1 MNSSKVRTRF
11 APSPTGYLHIGG
23 ARTALFNW
31 LYAKRHQGSFVLRI
45 EDTDGE
51 RNTNEACDAIIDGLK
66 WLGLDW
72 DEGPNLNHEKD
83 EYYQSQ
89 RHEIYTNY
97 LEKLKALDLVYD
109 DEGATRFKVPKND
122 VNFTDQICGSQSINL
137 SSTGNRAWDKE
148 KGVEVITNPDFIIRR
163 PDGTFLFHFVNVV
176 DDIEMKITHVLRGED
191 HLSNTPKHIALFNA
205 FSKTPPVFAHIP
217 LILNTDGS
225 KMSKRDAGA
234 GIEWYKDHGFLSDS
248 LVNYIALL
256 GWSPKDD
263 REILKKNEIIELFD
277 FDHLNKSN
285 AKFDLEKAKWLNSQY
300 ISELDDSEFINLANP
315 YSGSSPDKLTLLT
328 KLRINCL
335 SEIPQVLAPV
345 IDGSFPIDENSMK
358 KVQSIPETKNHLQS
372 LTDRFT
378 TINEW
383 TVDNIKNNLTQHAAE
398 IDQKLGKIMLPLRVC
413 TTGVGQGTDL
423 IPTLEGIGKEATI
436 QRIKNRL
443 NIIFSNE

>member
-31 LYAKRHQGSFVLRI
+31 LYAKRYQGSFVLRI

-97 LEKLKALDLVYD
+97 LEKLNALDLIYD

-148 KGVEVITNPDFIIRR
+148 KGVEVKTNPDFIIRR

-205 FSKTPPVFAHIP
+205 FGETPPVFAHIP

-358 KVQSIPETKNHLQS
+358 KVQSIPQIKNHLQS

>member
-31 LYAKRHQGSFVLRI
+31 LYAKRYQGSFVLRI

-97 LEKLKALDLVYD
+97 LEKLKALDLIYD

-148 KGVEVITNPDFIIRR
+148 KEVEVKTNPDFIIRR

-205 FSKTPPVFAHIP
+205 FGKTPPVFAHIP

-345 IDGSFPIDENSMK
+345 IDESFPIDENSMK
-358 KVQSIPETKNHLQS
+358 KVQSIPKINNHLQS

>member
-31 LYAKRHQGSFVLRI
+31 LYAKRYQGSFVLRI

-148 KGVEVITNPDFIIRR
+148 KEVEVKTNPDFIIRR

-205 FSKTPPVFAHIP
+205 FGEIPPVFAHIP

-248 LVNYIALL
+248 LINYIALL

-345 IDGSFPIDENSMK
+345 IDESFPIDENSMK
-358 KVQSIPETKNHLQS
+358 KVQSIPKIKNHLQS
-372 LTDRFT
+372 LADRFT

-383 TVDNIKNNLTQHAAE
+383 TVDNIKKNLTQHAAE

>member
-31 LYAKRHQGSFVLRI
+31 LYAKRYQGSFVLRV
-45 EDTDGE
+45 EDTDEE

-300 ISELDDSEFINLANP
+300 ISELDDSEFINAANP

-358 KVQSIPETKNHLQS
+358 KVQSIPKIKNHLQS